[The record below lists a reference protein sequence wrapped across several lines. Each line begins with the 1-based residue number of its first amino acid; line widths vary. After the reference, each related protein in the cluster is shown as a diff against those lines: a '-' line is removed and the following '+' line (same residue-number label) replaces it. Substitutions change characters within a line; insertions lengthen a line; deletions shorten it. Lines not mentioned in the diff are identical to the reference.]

1 MYAQIQLDVDGYYTI
16 TAELTM
22 TPLYEIEKI
31 PAGRIDWREVSYL
44 SWFELDTVD
53 IIKLEL
59 DYPFDKIVN
68 LDELKETS
76 INRLKERI
84 RDNFDS
90 ICEEN
95 IDKWRETMRVYY

>member
-22 TPLYEIEKI
+22 TPIYDVHMI
-31 PAGRIDWREVSYL
+31 PTGRIDWKEENYL
-44 SWFELDTVD
+44 SWFELDNVD

-68 LDELKETS
+68 LDELKQTS
-76 INRLKERI
+76 IDRLKERI
-84 RDNFDS
+84 KDNFDS

-95 IDKWRETMRVYY
+95 IDKWREIMRVYY